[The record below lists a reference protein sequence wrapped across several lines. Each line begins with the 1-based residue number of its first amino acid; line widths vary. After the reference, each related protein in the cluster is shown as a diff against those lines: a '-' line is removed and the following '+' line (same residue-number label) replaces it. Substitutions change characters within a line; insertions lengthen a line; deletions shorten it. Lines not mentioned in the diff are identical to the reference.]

1 MGINSEVFMTENTTC
16 PKERRSLLSIL
27 VLNLISLI
35 PWVGFYWRPAGEVAS
50 LDGPG
55 TLVLLTVTAIA
66 TLIVLP
72 FYTTAAI
79 LISSNR
85 LSRHVRGL
93 SGLLLITV
101 FTCCVA
107 ASYFWIM
114 NGWRGKE
121 SVFLLAG
128 ILYGTFSLT
137 LIREFTS
144 LCRPNCT

>member
-1 MGINSEVFMTENTTC
+1 MTENTTY

-35 PWVGFYWRPAGEVAS
+35 PWVGFYRHTAGEVTS

-79 LISSNR
+79 LVSGNR
-85 LSRHVRGL
+85 LSRHMRGL
-93 SGLLLITV
+93 CALLLITV

-114 NGWRGKE
+114 NGWSGKE
-121 SVFLLAG
+121 SMFLLAG
-128 ILYGTFSLT
+128 ISYGAFSLT